1 MNQDSNN
8 ISGKKC
14 LGYGYVLK
22 VELKGFNDG
31 LDVVYRRK
39 GVKDG
44 SKVLVGPNS
53 NDGVFI
59 Y

>member
-1 MNQDSNN
+1 M
-8 ISGKKC
+8 
-14 LGYGYVLK
+14 GYGYVLK

-31 LDVVYRRK
+31 LDVVCGRK

-53 NDGVFI
+53 NDGVVI